1 MKLYSKRRGAIS
13 LVIFAL
19 LFGFVLF
26 TAIRGFDYEH
36 YGSISDIKLGLDLR
50 GGVSITYQ
58 AVGET
63 PDQQDMDDTIRKMQD
78 RAFSYSTEA
87 QVYQEGANRVTID
100 IPGETDANKVLQE
113 LGTPGTL
120 IFCTNTNDIEGS
132 LVMDGNDIEAAQA
145 GADSD
150 NKYIVLLT
158 LSDAGV
164 EKFSQATGELAGTG
178 NPLYII
184 YDGSVISAPT
194 CEHQITT
201 KTCQIEGNFTY
212 ETASQ
217 LASYIRIGALPVQL
231 EELRSQVVGATL
243 GGKAIQT
250 SLLAALIGLALVVVI
265 MIACY
270 RMPGFCASLSLVF
283 YTGLIIVLL
292 SAFNQE
298 ITLTLPGIAG
308 IILSIGMAVD
318 ANVIIFTRI
327 REEIGLGNS
336 TAAAI
341 QSGFKKALS
350 AIIDGNVTTLI
361 AALVLYLFGT
371 GTIKGFAIT
380 LALGIVLSMFT
391 ALVVTRLLLKSFY
404 ALGLKDKKWYGEKKP
419 AQEKNF
425 LSKKNIFICASLAV
439 ILIGVGFMV
448 GHSIKTYALN
458 YSLDFVGGTSTDVVF
473 NENRTIDQLEE
484 EVQPDVIAAIGSTDV
499 SMTPVV
505 GSNEVIIKT
514 QVLTQEQRS
523 ALYDML
529 EEKYNIDSSSI
540 TYDTITATVS
550 KEMTRSAILSIVL
563 AAVAM
568 LIYIW
573 IRFRDVRFASSS
585 VLALIHDVF
594 VVLAAF
600 AVFRWT
606 VGNTFIACMLTLVG
620 YSINATIVIFDRIRE
635 NQAIMGQKADL
646 KSVVNLSI
654 TQTLSR
660 SILTSL
666 TTFVMVLALYIF
678 GVTSIKEFALPLM
691 VGIVVGA
698 YSSVCLAGAVWY
710 IFRTKIAPKKEKA
723 EDAPEKAGKKKG
735 KK

>member
-19 LFGFVLF
+19 FFGFVLF
-26 TAIRGFDYEH
+26 TAIRGFGYDYT
-36 YGSISDIKLGLDLR
+36 GSISDIKLGLDLR

-63 PDQQDMDDTIRKMQD
+63 PSQQDMDDTVRKMQN
-78 RAFSYSTEA
+78 RAYGYSTEA
-87 QVYQEGANRVTID
+87 QVYQEGADRVTID
-100 IPGETDANKVLQE
+100 IPGETDADKVLGE

-120 IFCTNTNDIEGS
+120 IFCTDYTNPAGTTR
-132 LVMDGNDIEAAQA
+132 LDGNDIKNAQA
-145 GADSD
+145 GADSE
-150 NKYIVLLT
+150 NKYIVQLT
-158 LSDAGV
+158 LTPDGV
-164 EKFSQATGELAGTG
+164 EKFSKVTGELAGTG
-178 NPLYII
+178 KPLYIV
-184 YDGSVISAPT
+184 YDNQVISQPT
-194 CEHQITT
+194 CKEQINSD
-201 KTCQIEGNFTY
+201 TCQIEGSFTY
-212 ETASQ
+212 EEAAQ
-217 LASYIRIGALPVQL
+217 LASYIRIGALPVEL

-250 SLLAALIGLALVVVI
+250 SLFAALIGLGLVVVI
-265 MIACY
+265 MIVIY
-270 RMPGFCASLSLVF
+270 RMPGVCASLALIF

-292 SAFNQE
+292 AAFNQE

-327 REEIGLGNS
+327 REEIGLGNN

-341 QSGFKKALS
+341 QAGFKKALS

-391 ALVVTRLLLKSFY
+391 ALVITRLLLKSLY

-419 AQEKNF
+419 VQEKNF
-425 LSKKNIFICASLAV
+425 LSRKNIFICASLAV

-448 GHSIKTYALN
+448 GHSIKNYALN

-499 SMTPVV
+499 AMTPVL

-514 QVLTQEQRS
+514 QVLTQDQRS
-523 ALYDML
+523 ALYGML

-540 TYDTITATVS
+540 TYDTISATVS

-563 AAVAM
+563 AAAAM

-573 IRFRDVRFASSS
+573 IRFRDVRFASAS
-585 VLALIHDVF
+585 VLALVHDVF

-635 NQAIMGQKADL
+635 NQAIMGKQASL

-666 TTFVMVLALYIF
+666 TTFVMVFALYIF

-710 IFRTKIAPKKEKA
+710 IFRTKIAPKKEK
-723 EDAPEKAGKKKG
+723 ELPVQKKTGKKKE

>member
-19 LFGFVLF
+19 LFAFILY
-26 TAIRGFDYEH
+26 TAIRGFGYE
-36 YGSISDIKLGLDLR
+36 YSGSISDIKLGLDLR

-58 AVGET
+58 AVGED
-63 PDQQDMDDTIRKMQD
+63 PDQQDMDDTVRKMQD
-78 RAFSYSTEA
+78 RAYSYSTEA
-87 QVYQEGANRVTID
+87 QVYQEGSNRVTID

-120 IFCTNTNDIEGS
+120 LFCTNYQDIEGTT
-132 LVMDGNDIEAAQA
+132 VMDGNDVEAAQA
-145 GADSD
+145 GSDSD
-150 NKYIVLLT
+150 NKYVVMLT
-158 LSDAGV
+158 LTDAGV
-164 EKFSQATGELAGTG
+164 EKFSKVTGELAGTG

-184 YDGSVISAPT
+184 YDGEILSAPT
-194 CEHQITT
+194 CQEQITS
-201 KTCQIEGNFTY
+201 KSCQIEGSFTY

-217 LASYIRIGALPVQL
+217 LASYIRIGALPVEL

-243 GGKAIQT
+243 GTKAIDT
-250 SLLAALIGLALVVVI
+250 SLVAALIGLALVIVI
-265 MIACY
+265 MIVIY
-270 RMPGFCASLSLVF
+270 RMPGFCASLALVF

-292 SAFNQE
+292 AAFNQE

-327 REEIGLGNS
+327 REEIGLGNT
-336 TAAAI
+336 TAGAI
-341 QSGFKKALS
+341 QAGFKKALS

-361 AALVLYLFGT
+361 AALVLYIFGT

-391 ALVVTRLLLKSFY
+391 ALVVTRLLLKSLY

-419 AQEKNF
+419 AKEKNF
-425 LSKKNIFICASLAV
+425 LSKKNIFICASCLV
-439 ILIGVGFMV
+439 ILLGIGFMI
-448 GHSIKTYALN
+448 GHGVKNYALN
-458 YSLDFVGGTSTDVVF
+458 YSLDFVGGTSTDVNF
-473 NENRTIDQLEE
+473 NENRTIDQLEA
-484 EVQPDVIAAIGSTDV
+484 EVEPDIVEAIGSTDV

-529 EEKYNIDSSSI
+529 EEKYGVDSSSI

-550 KEMTRSAILSIVL
+550 SEMTRSAILSIVL

-573 IRFRDVRFASSS
+573 IRFRDVRFASAS
-585 VLALIHDVF
+585 VLCLVHDVF
-594 VVLAAF
+594 VVIAAF

-606 VGNTFIACMLTLVG
+606 VGSTFIACMLTLVG

-635 NQAIMGQKADL
+635 NQAILGQKADL
-646 KSVVNLSI
+646 KSVVNISV

-666 TTFVMVLALYIF
+666 TTFVMVLALYVF
-678 GVTSIKEFALPLM
+678 GVTSIREFALPLM
-691 VGIVVGA
+691 LGIVVGA
-698 YSSVCLAGAVWY
+698 YSSVCLAGALWY
-710 IFRTKIAPKKEKA
+710 IFRTKIGAKKSAEGNAKKA
-723 EDAPEKAGKKKG
+723 
-735 KK
+735 

>member
-19 LFGFVLF
+19 LFAFILF
-26 TAIRGFDYEH
+26 TAIRGFGYE
-36 YGSISDIKLGLDLR
+36 YTGSMSDIKLGLDLR
-50 GGVSITYQ
+50 GGVSITYE

-63 PDQQDMDDTIRKMQD
+63 PSQQDMDDTVRKMQD
-78 RAFSYSTEA
+78 RAYSYSTEA
-87 QVYQEGANRVTID
+87 QVYQEGADRVTID
-100 IPGETDANKVLQE
+100 IPGETDATKVLQE

-120 IFCTNTNDIEGS
+120 IFCTDTSDIEGTT
-132 LVMDGNDIEAAQA
+132 VMDGNDIEAAQA
-145 GADSD
+145 GSDSE
-150 NKYIVLLT
+150 NKYIVMLT
-158 LSDAGV
+158 LTDAGV
-164 EKFSQATGELAGTG
+164 EKFAKVTGEIAGTSK
-178 NPLYII
+178 PLYII
-184 YDGSVISAPT
+184 YDGEVISAPT
-194 CEHQITT
+194 AKEQINS

-217 LASYIRIGALPVQL
+217 LASYIRIGALPVELQ
-231 EELRSQVVGATL
+231 ELRSQVVGATL
-243 GGKAIQT
+243 GGRAINT
-250 SLLAALIGLALVVVI
+250 SLIAAVIGLALVCLI
-265 MIACY
+265 MIVIY
-270 RMPGFCASLSLVF
+270 RMPGFAASLSLIL
-283 YTGLIIVLL
+283 YTGLIIVILA
-292 SAFNQE
+292 AFNQE

-318 ANVIIFTRI
+318 ANVIIFSRI
-327 REEIGLGNS
+327 REEIGLGNN

-341 QSGFKKALS
+341 QAGFRKALS

-391 ALVVTRLLLKSFY
+391 ALVVTRMLLKSFY

-419 AQEKNF
+419 AVEKDF
-425 LSKKNIFICASLAV
+425 LSKKNIFIACSCAV
-439 ILIGVGFMV
+439 ILIGIGFMV
-448 GHSIKTYALN
+448 GHGIKDYALN

-473 NENRTIDQLEE
+473 NENRTIDQLEA
-484 EVQPDVIAAIGSTDV
+484 EVEPDIIDAIGSTDV
-499 SMTPVV
+499 SLTPVI

-514 QVLTQEQRS
+514 QVLTQEQRA
-523 ALYDML
+523 ALYEML

-550 KEMTRSAILSIVL
+550 REMTRSAILSVVL
-563 AAVAM
+563 AAIAM

-573 IRFRDVRFASSS
+573 IRFRDVRFASAS
-585 VLALIHDVF
+585 VLALVHDVF
-594 VVLAAF
+594 VVIAAF

-606 VGNTFIACMLTLVG
+606 VGSTFIACMLTLVG

-635 NQAIMGQKADL
+635 NQALMGQKADL

-678 GVTSIKEFALPLM
+678 GVTSIREFALPLM

-710 IFRTKIAPKKEKA
+710 IFRTKIGGKKNAAEKA
-723 EDAPEKAGKKKG
+723 K
-735 KK
+735 

>member
-19 LFGFVLF
+19 FFGFVLF
-26 TAIRGFDYEH
+26 TAIRGFGYE
-36 YGSISDIKLGLDLR
+36 YTGSISDIKLGLDLR

-63 PDQQDMDDTIRKMQD
+63 PSQQDMDDTVRKMQD
-78 RAFSYSTEA
+78 RAYGYSTEA
-87 QVYQEGANRVTID
+87 QVYQEGADRVTID
-100 IPGETDANKVLQE
+100 IPGESDADKVLGE

-120 IFCTNTNDIEGS
+120 IFCTNTNDIAGTT
-132 LVMDGNDIEAAQA
+132 VMDGNDIKAAQA
-145 GADSD
+145 GAD
-150 NKYIVLLT
+150 NENNYIVALT
-158 LSDAGV
+158 LTPEGV
-164 EKFSQATGELAGTG
+164 TKFSKVTGELAGTG
-178 NPLYII
+178 NPLYIV
-184 YDGSVISAPT
+184 YDGQVISAPT
-194 CEHQITT
+194 CKDQINSD
-201 KTCQIEGNFTY
+201 TCQIEGSFTY
-212 ETASQ
+212 EEASQ
-217 LASYIRIGALPVQL
+217 LASYIRIGALPVEL

-250 SLLAALIGLALVVVI
+250 SLLAAVIGLAVVI
-265 MIACY
+265 VLMIVIY
-270 RMPGFCASLSLVF
+270 RMPGFCASVALVF
-283 YTGLIIVLL
+283 YTGLIIVILA
-292 SAFNQE
+292 AFNQE

-341 QSGFKKALS
+341 QAGFRKALS

-380 LALGIVLSMFT
+380 LAIGIVLSMFT
-391 ALVVTRLLLKSFY
+391 ALVITRLLIKSMY
-404 ALGLKDKKWYGEKKP
+404 ALGMKDKKWYGEKKP
-419 AQEKNF
+419 AAEKNF
-425 LSKKNIFICASLAV
+425 LAKKNIFICASLAV

-448 GHSIKTYALN
+448 GHGIRNYALN

-473 NENRTIDQLEE
+473 NENRTIDELED

-499 SMTPVV
+499 SMTPVL

-529 EEKYNIDSSSI
+529 EEKYQVDSSSI
-540 TYDTITATVS
+540 TYDTISATVS

-563 AAVAM
+563 SAVAM

-573 IRFRDVRFASSS
+573 IRFRDVRFASAS

-635 NQAIMGQKADL
+635 NQAIMGEKNLKA
-646 KSVVNLSI
+646 VVNLSI

-678 GVTSIKEFALPLM
+678 GVTSIREFALPLM

-723 EDAPEKAGKKKG
+723 EPAQQSGRKKG

>member
-19 LFGFVLF
+19 LFAFVLF
-26 TAIRGFDYEH
+26 TAIRGFGYE
-36 YGSISDIKLGLDLR
+36 YSGSISDIKLGLDLR

-63 PDQQDMDDTIRKMQD
+63 PSQQDMDDTIRKMQD
-78 RAFSYSTEA
+78 RAYSYSTEA
-87 QVYQEGANRVTID
+87 QVYQEGTSRVTID
-100 IPGETDANKVLQE
+100 IPGETDATKVLQE

-120 IFCTNTNDIEGS
+120 LFCTDTSDIAGS
-132 LVMDGNDIEAAQA
+132 TVMDGNDIEAAQA
-145 GADSD
+145 GSDSD
-150 NKYIVLLT
+150 HEYIVLLT
-158 LSDAGV
+158 LTDAGV
-164 EKFSQATGELAGTG
+164 EKFSKVTGELAGTG

-184 YDGSVISAPT
+184 YDGAVLSRPT
-194 CEHQITT
+194 CESQITT
-201 KTCQIEGNFTY
+201 KTCQIEGSFTY
-212 ETASQ
+212 ETAST

-243 GGKAIQT
+243 GSRAIET
-250 SLLAALIGLALVVVI
+250 SLFAALIGLALVIII
-265 MIACY
+265 MIATY

-283 YTGLIIVLL
+283 YTGLIVVLL
-292 SAFNQE
+292 AAFNQE

-318 ANVIIFTRI
+318 ANVIIFSRI

-341 QSGFKKALS
+341 NAGFKKALS

-361 AALVLYLFGT
+361 AALVLYLFGS
-371 GTIKGFAIT
+371 GTVKGFAIT

-391 ALVVTRLLLKSFY
+391 ALVVTRLLLKSMY
-404 ALGLKDKKWYGEKKP
+404 ALGLSDKKWYGEKKP
-419 AQEKNF
+419 AVEKNF
-425 LSKKNIFICASLAV
+425 LSKKNIFIAASCAV

-448 GHSIKTYALN
+448 GHSIKNYALN

-473 NENRTIDQLEE
+473 NENRSVDKLEA
-484 EVQPDVIAAIGSTDV
+484 EVKPDIVDAIGSTDV
-499 SMTPVV
+499 SLTPVV

-514 QVLTQEQRS
+514 QVLTQDQR
-523 ALYDML
+523 AAMYDMR
-529 EEKYNIDSSSI
+529 EEKYGIDSSSI

-550 KEMTRSAILSIVL
+550 AEMTRSAIISIIL

-573 IRFRDVRFASSS
+573 IRFRDVRFASAS

-635 NQAIMGQKADL
+635 NQAIMGSKADL
-646 KSVVNLSI
+646 KSVVNISI

-666 TTFVMVLALYIF
+666 TTFVMVLALYIL
-678 GVTSIKEFALPLM
+678 GVTSIREFALPLM
-691 VGIVVGA
+691 VGIIVGA
-698 YSSVCLAGAVWY
+698 YSSVCLAGALWY
-710 IFRTKIAPKKEKA
+710 IFRTKIAPKKEK
-723 EDAPEKAGKKKG
+723 ETAPAKKAKK
-735 KK
+735 